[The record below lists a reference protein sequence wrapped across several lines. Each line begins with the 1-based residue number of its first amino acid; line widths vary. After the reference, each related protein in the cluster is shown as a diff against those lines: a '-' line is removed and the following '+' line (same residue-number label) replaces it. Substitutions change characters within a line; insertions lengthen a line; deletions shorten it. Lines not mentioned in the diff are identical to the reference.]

1 MHAQSIQSAHGKQ
14 YISKQRNNPKVLPQ
28 CPINAPGGAV
38 FDKIIAMNEACLI
51 AWDPSNPDDVDFDAE
66 DAERRK
72 DPEVDA
78 KVRTLA
84 RKYHLGLV
92 ANPEAS
98 ASMANKTNPW
108 MARCRAATGE
118 APVLGLRPNL
128 LTRVSR
134 CLECHPRILMSK
146 F

>member
-1 MHAQSIQSAHGKQ
+1 
-14 YISKQRNNPKVLPQ
+14 
-28 CPINAPGGAV
+28 
-38 FDKIIAMNEACLI
+38 MNEACLI

-134 CLECHPRILMSK
+134 CLHRHPRILMSK